1 MNISE
6 FSLKR
11 PVFAT
16 VMNLMIILFGV
27 VGYTFLAIRDYPA
40 IDPAIINVRTSYTGA
55 NPDLIESQIT
65 EPLEKQINGI
75 PGIKTI
81 TSSSTLGSSN
91 ISVEF
96 ELGVD
101 LEAAASDVRD
111 KVGQASRSLPQDI
124 DAPPVVTK
132 ADANSDFILILAVQS
147 RTKGLLELSD
157 YAENVLQQQFQTIN
171 QVSAVSIFGQK
182 RYAMRIWLDPDKMNA
197 QGVTFS
203 DIRTS
208 LNNENID
215 LPPGKI
221 YGNNTEL
228 TIKTLG
234 RLSTEK
240 DFQNLLLKEDSTGI
254 VRLSDVARVEIGPE
268 DLEQSWKY
276 NGVNAV
282 GIVIIPQPG
291 ANNIQIAD
299 DFNKKLED
307 IKKTNKTDIEMNV
320 LLDNTVNIRKS
331 IKEVEETLMISFAL
345 VVLVIFFFFRD
356 WLIAIRPL
364 IDIPISLVATFFI
377 MYFSGFSINILTL
390 LGIVLATGLVVDD
403 GIVVTENIFSKFER
417 GMPIRQAAVE
427 GSKEI
432 FFAVISTSIT
442 LAVVFL
448 PVIFLE
454 GFIGRLFREF
464 GVTLAAAVLI
474 SALVSL
480 TITPVLNVV
489 LSRKKAGHGKFYMK
503 TEPFFTG
510 MENGYK
516 RWLTGFLKVRW
527 ISLVIIGACAVI
539 IFLIFNTLQSEIAP
553 LEDRNSLRF
562 TVTAAEGTSF
572 SKMQQI
578 TDDISNYLYDSVKE
592 RDFVFARTPAGAVN
606 SSQPR
611 LGLVPPDDRDR
622 SQAKI
627 ASDLQRKLLRFNE
640 ARISVVQEQTIAV
653 GAGSKGGLP
662 VQYVLQNQDINK
674 LKEVIPKFLD
684 EARKDK
690 TFNTV
695 DVNLKFNKPEIELSL
710 DRMKIKDLGL
720 SSQDVVSAL
729 QAAFSGGR
737 LAYFIK
743 NGFQYSVIAQV
754 DRSDRSDP
762 TDITKLYVKNNRGQQ
777 IPVSA
782 VVKLEENSAPSTLY
796 HYNRYKAATISASL
810 ADGKTVGDG
819 VKAMD
824 AIAKRLLD
832 QSFQTSLTGPSRDY
846 AESSSNIAFAF
857 MLALILIYLIL
868 AAQFESFIDPLI
880 IMLTV
885 PLALAGAL
893 LSLWIFGQTLNIF
906 SEIGMIML
914 IGLVTKNGILIVEFA
929 NKRREHGLSKLEA
942 ILEAAEQRLRPI
954 LMTSLATSLGAL
966 PIALSL
972 GASSA
977 SRVPLGIV
985 VVGGILFSLILTLFV
1000 IPCIYMFLASKHKTE
1015 KVVTTTTE
1023 TQASEQTTQATEKT
1037 ETLKPATEPGKNKED
1052 NSTGTGES
1060 APKNNDI

>member
-6 FSLKR
+6 LSLKR
-11 PVFAT
+11 PVLAT
-16 VMNLMIILFGV
+16 VLNLMIILFGI
-27 VGYTFLAIRDYPA
+27 VGFTFLAIRDYPA
-40 IDPAIINVRTSYTGA
+40 IDPAVVSVSTSYTGA
-55 NPDLIESQIT
+55 NPDIIESQIT

-81 TSSSTLGSSN
+81 TSSSSLGSSN

-171 QVSAVSIFGQK
+171 EVSSVNIFGQK
-182 RYAMRIWLDPDKMNA
+182 RYAMRLWLNPDKMDA
-197 QGVTFS
+197 FHVTYT
-203 DIRTS
+203 DIRNS
-208 LNNENID
+208 LNTENID

-234 RLSTEK
+234 RLTSDKE
-240 DFQNLLLKEDSTGI
+240 FQDLLIREDSSGI
-254 VRLSDVARVEIGPE
+254 VRLKDVARVEIGPE
-268 DLEQSWKY
+268 TLEQSWKY

-299 DFNKKLED
+299 DFNKKLEE
-307 IKKTNKTDIEMNV
+307 IKKGNKSDIEMNV
-320 LLDNTVNIRKS
+320 LLDNTQNIRKS
-331 IKEVEETLMISFAL
+331 IAEVEETLFISFGF

-364 IDIPISLVATFFI
+364 IDIPISLIATFFI
-377 MYFSGFSINILTL
+377 MYVSGFSINILTL

-403 GIVVTENIFSKFER
+403 GIVVTENIFRKIEE
-417 GMPIRQAAVE
+417 GLPKHKAALE

-442 LAVVFL
+442 LAIVFL

-464 GVTLAAAVLI
+464 GVTLASAVLI
-474 SALVSL
+474 SAFVSL

-489 LSRKKAGHGKFYMK
+489 LSRKKQGHGKFYMK

-510 MENGYK
+510 MENGYARLLK
-516 RWLTGFLKVRW
+516 GFLKVRW
-527 ISLVIIGACAVI
+527 MAWVIIGVCAVM
-539 IFLIFNTLQSEIAP
+539 IFFIMGSLQSEIAP
-553 LEDRNSLRF
+553 LEDRSSVRF
-562 TVTAAEGTSF
+562 TVTGQEGMSY
-572 SKMQQI
+572 SKMQGIADNI
-578 TDDISNYLYDSVKE
+578 TNYLYDSISE
-592 RDFVFARTPAGAVN
+592 RDFVFTRTPAGAIN

-611 LGLVPPDDRDR
+611 LGLVPPGDRDR
-622 SQAKI
+622 SQDAI
-627 ASDLQRKLLRFNE
+627 ATDLNKKMQRFNDVRVF
-640 ARISVVQEQTIAV
+640 AVQEQTIAV
-653 GAGSKGGLP
+653 GAGSRGGLP
-662 VQYVLQNQDINK
+662 VQFVLQNQDLEK
-674 LKEVIPKFLD
+674 MKEIIPKFLD
-684 EARKDK
+684 EAKKDP
-690 TFNTV
+690 TFSNV
-695 DVNLKFNKPEIELSL
+695 DVNLKFNKPEVDLVL
-710 DRMKIKDLGL
+710 DRMKVKDLGL
-720 SSQDVVSAL
+720 SSQDVVSAI
-729 QAAFSGGR
+729 QAGFSGGR
-737 LAYFIK
+737 LAYFIRD
-743 NGFQYSVIAQV
+743 GHQYSVIAQV
-754 DRSDRSDP
+754 ERSDRDRP
-762 TDITKLYVKNNRGQQ
+762 TDITRLYVKNDKNQN
-777 IPVSA
+777 IPLSA
-782 VVKLEENSAPSTLY
+782 VVKLVESSSPPTLY
-796 HYNRYKAATISASL
+796 HFNRYKAATIQASL
-810 ADGKTVGDG
+810 APGKTIGDG
-819 VKAMD
+819 IKAMQ
-824 AIAKRLLD
+824 AISARLLD
-832 QSFQTSLTGPSRDY
+832 ESFQTALSGPSRDY

-857 MLALILIYLIL
+857 GLALMLIYLVL
-868 AAQFESFIDPLI
+868 AAQFESFIDPFT

-893 LSLWIFGQTLNIF
+893 LSLWLFGQTLNIF

-929 NKRREHGLSKLEA
+929 NQKREKGLSKMDA
-942 ILEAAEQRLRPI
+942 VTEAAGQRLRPI
-954 LMTSLATSLGAL
+954 LMTSLATSFGAL

-972 GASSA
+972 GAAST

-985 VVGGILFSLILTLFV
+985 IVGGIIFSLILTLFV
-1000 IPCIYMFLASKHKTE
+1000 IPAVYSYFSGKHKH
-1015 KVVTTTTE
+1015 
-1023 TQASEQTTQATEKT
+1023 
-1037 ETLKPATEPGKNKED
+1037 EPKKIELGD
-1052 NSTGTGES
+1052 
-1060 APKNNDI
+1060 

>member
-16 VMNLMIILFGV
+16 VLNLMIILFGV

-40 IDPAIINVRTSYTGA
+40 IDPATINIRTSYTGA
-55 NPDLIESQIT
+55 NPDIMESQVT

-81 TSSSTLGSSN
+81 TSSSTLGNSN
-91 ISVEF
+91 ITVEF

-111 KVGQASRSLPQDI
+111 KVGQASRGLPQDI

-171 QVSAVSIFGQK
+171 QVSAVNIFGQK
-182 RYAMRIWLDPDKMNA
+182 RYAMRIWLQPDKMIA
-197 QGVTFS
+197 QSVSFS

-208 LNNENID
+208 LNNENVD

-221 YGNNTEL
+221 YGNNTEM

-234 RLSTEK
+234 RLTSEK
-240 DFQNLLLKEDSTGI
+240 DFQNLIIKEDSSGI
-254 VRLSDVARVEIGPE
+254 VRLSNVARVEIGPE

-291 ANNIQIAD
+291 ANNIQIAN
-299 DFNKKLED
+299 DFNNKLEA
-307 IKKTNKTDIEMNV
+307 IKKSNRSDIEMNV

-331 IKEVEETLMISFAL
+331 IKEVEETLMISFTL

-364 IDIPISLVATFFI
+364 IDIPISLVATFFV

-403 GIVVTENIFSKFER
+403 GIVVTENIFSKFEK
-417 GMPIRQAAVE
+417 GMPIKQAALE

-432 FFAVISTSIT
+432 FFAVVSTSIT

-448 PVIFLE
+448 PVVFLE

-489 LSRKKAGHGKFYMK
+489 LSRKTAGHGKFYRK

-510 MENGYK
+510 MEDGYR

-527 ISLVIIGACAVI
+527 VAWVIIALCGVMIA
-539 IFLIFNTLQSEIAP
+539 LIFGSLQSEIAP
-553 LEDRNSLRF
+553 LEDRNSIRF
-562 TVTAAEGTSF
+562 TVTAAEGTSY
-572 SKMQQI
+572 SKMLA
-578 TDDISNYLYDSVKE
+578 ISDNIANYLYDSVPE
-592 RDFVFARTPAGAVN
+592 RDFVFARTPAGAIN
-606 SSQPR
+606 SGQPR
-611 LGLVPPDDRDR
+611 LSLVEPGDRNR
-622 SQAKI
+622 SQAEI
-627 ASDLQRKLLRFNE
+627 ASDLQKKLTRFND
-640 ARISVVQEQTIAV
+640 ARIFPIQEQTISV
-653 GAGSKGGLP
+653 GGGSRGSLP
-662 VQYVLQNQDINK
+662 VQFVLQNQDLNK
-674 LKEVIPKFLD
+674 LKEIIPKFLE

-690 TFNTV
+690 TFANA
-695 DVNLKFNKPEIELSL
+695 DVNLKFNKPEIQLTL
-710 DRMKIKDLGL
+710 DRMKVKDLGL
-720 SSQDVVSAL
+720 SSQDVIAAL
-729 QAAFSGGR
+729 QSAFSGGR
-737 LAYFIK
+737 LAYFIM

-754 DRSDRSDP
+754 ERSDRNK
-762 TDITKLYVKNNRGQQ
+762 TEDISRLYVRNNKGQN
-777 IPVSA
+777 IPVSS
-782 VVKLEENSAPSTLY
+782 VVDLQESSSPATLY
-796 HYNRYKAATISASL
+796 HFNRYKAATISASL
-810 ADGKTVGDG
+810 ADGKTIGDG

-824 AIAKRLLD
+824 AIAKKLLD
-832 QSFQTSLTGPSRDY
+832 ESYQTSLTGPSRDY
-846 AESSSNIAFAF
+846 SESSSNIMFAF
-857 MLALILIYLIL
+857 VLALMLIYLIL
-868 AAQFESFIDPLI
+868 AAQFESFIDPLT
-880 IMLTV
+880 IMITV

-893 LSLWIFGQTLNIF
+893 LSLFLFNQTLNIF

-929 NKRREHGLSKLEA
+929 NKKREQGIDKWQAIVEA
-942 ILEAAEQRLRPI
+942 SQQRLRPI
-954 LMTSLATSLGAL
+954 LMTSLAMSLGAL
-966 PIALSL
+966 PVALGL
-972 GASSA
+972 GASA
-977 SRVPLGIV
+977 TSRVPLGIV
-985 VVGGILFSLILTLFV
+985 VVGGIIFSLILTLFI
-1000 IPCIYMFLASKHKTE
+1000 IPAIYTFLSGKHKYEGAAAAIPT
-1015 KVVTTTTE
+1015 
-1023 TQASEQTTQATEKT
+1023 AATTQE
-1037 ETLKPATEPGKNKED
+1037 NKVD
-1052 NSTGTGES
+1052 VNKS
-1060 APKNNDI
+1060 

>member
-1 MNISE
+1 MNISA

-16 VMNLMIILFGV
+16 VLNLMIILFGI

-40 IDPAIINVRTSYTGA
+40 IDPAVISISTSYTGA
-55 NPDLIESQIT
+55 NPDIIESQIT

-81 TSSSTLGSSN
+81 TSSSSLGSSN

-111 KVGQASRSLPQDI
+111 KVGQAARGLPQDI

-132 ADANSDFILILAVQS
+132 SDANSDFILILAVQS

-171 QVSAVSIFGQK
+171 QVSAVNLFGQK
-182 RYAMRIWLDPDKMNA
+182 RYSMRIWLNPDKMNA
-197 QGVTFS
+197 FGVSFTDVRNTMS
-203 DIRTS
+203 K
-208 LNNENID
+208 ENID

-221 YGNNTEL
+221 YGNNTEM

-234 RLSTEK
+234 RLSSEQEFK
-240 DFQNLLLKEDSTGI
+240 DLLLRSDAAGI
-254 VRLSDVARVEIGPE
+254 VRLGDVAKVEIGPE
-268 DLEQSWKY
+268 NLEQGWKY

-282 GIVIIPQPG
+282 GLVIIPQPG

-299 DFNKKLED
+299 DFYKKLD
-307 IKKTNKTDIEMNV
+307 AIKKTNKSDIEMNV
-320 LLDNTVNIRKS
+320 LIDNTTNIRKS
-331 IKEVEETLMISFAL
+331 ISEVEETILIAFVF

-377 MYFSGFSINILTL
+377 MYISGFSINILTL

-403 GIVVTENIFSKFER
+403 GIVVTENIFRKLEA
-417 GMPIRQAAVE
+417 GLPIKKAALE

-442 LAVVFL
+442 LAIVFL

-489 LSRKKAGHGKFYMK
+489 LNRKKVGHGKFYLR

-510 MENGYK
+510 MEKGYERLLK
-516 RWLTGFLKVRW
+516 AFLKVRW
-527 ISLVIIGACAVI
+527 AAFIIIGVCAAMIYFVMGS
-539 IFLIFNTLQSEIAP
+539 LKSEIAP
-553 LEDRNSLRF
+553 LEDRSSIRF
-562 TVTAAEGTSF
+562 TVSGPEGTSYNR
-572 SKMQQI
+572 MQQI
-578 TDDISNYLYDSVKE
+578 SDEIANYLYDSVPE

-611 LGLVPPDDRDR
+611 LALVPPKNRNR
-622 SQAKI
+622 SQTEI
-627 ASDLQRKLLRFNE
+627 ASDLNRKLKRFNDAKIFAIE
-640 ARISVVQEQTIAV
+640 EQTISV
-653 GAGSKGGLP
+653 GLGSRGSLP
-662 VQYVLQNQDINK
+662 VQFVLQNQDMEK
-674 LKEVIPKFLD
+674 LKDMIPKFLE

-690 TFNTV
+690 VFSNV
-695 DVNLKFNKPEIELSL
+695 DVNLKFNKPEVSLTL
-710 DRMKIKDLGL
+710 DRMKVKDLGL
-720 SSQDVVSAL
+720 SSEDVVAAI

-737 LAYFIK
+737 VAYFLK
-743 NGFQYSVIAQV
+743 DGHQYSVIAQV
-754 DRSDRSDP
+754 ERNDRDKPD
-762 TDITKLYVKNNRGQQ
+762 DISRLYVKNNKGQS
-777 IPVSA
+777 IPLSA
-782 VVKLEENSAPSTLY
+782 VVKLEESSSPPSLF
-796 HYNRYKAATISASL
+796 HFNRNKSATISASL
-810 ADGKTVGDG
+810 TEGSTVGDG
-819 VKAMD
+819 IKSMQ
-824 AIAKRLLD
+824 AISARLLD
-832 QSFQTSLTGPSRDY
+832 ESYQTALTGPARDY

-857 MLALILIYLIL
+857 ILALILIYLVL
-868 AAQFESFIDPLI
+868 AAQFESFIDPFT

-885 PLALAGAL
+885 PLAMAGAL
-893 LSLWIFGQTLNIF
+893 LSLFLFGQTLNIF

-929 NKRREHGLSKLEA
+929 NQKRDSGLAKFEA
-942 ILEAAEQRLRPI
+942 VIQASRQRLRPI
-954 LMTSLATSLGAL
+954 LMTSLATSFGAL

-972 GASSA
+972 GAAAS

-985 VVGGILFSLILTLFV
+985 IVGGILFSLILTLFV
-1000 IPCIYMFLASKHKTE
+1000 IPAMYTYLSGKHNVKKIEVTE
-1015 KVVTTTTE
+1015 
-1023 TQASEQTTQATEKT
+1023 
-1037 ETLKPATEPGKNKED
+1037 
-1052 NSTGTGES
+1052 
-1060 APKNNDI
+1060 

>member
-16 VMNLMIILFGV
+16 VLNLMIILFGV
-27 VGYTFLAIRDYPA
+27 VGYTFLAVRDYPA
-40 IDPAIINVRTSYTGA
+40 IDPAIINVSTSYTGA
-55 NPDLIESQIT
+55 NPDIMESQVT

-81 TSSSTLGSSN
+81 SSSSTLGNSN
-91 ISVEF
+91 ITVEF
-96 ELGVD
+96 NLGVD

-132 ADANSDFILILAVQS
+132 SDANSDFILILAVQS
-147 RTKGLLELSD
+147 KTKGLMELSD

-171 QVSAVSIFGQK
+171 QVSAVNIFGQK
-182 RYAMRIWLDPDKMNA
+182 RYSMRIWIDPDKLNA
-197 QGVTFS
+197 QNVSFS

-208 LNNENID
+208 LNNENVD

-234 RLSTEK
+234 RLTSEK
-240 DFQNLLLKEDSTGI
+240 DFQNLIIKQGITGI

-268 DLEQSWKY
+268 TLEQGWKY

-291 ANNIQIAD
+291 ANNIQIAN
-299 DFNKKLED
+299 DFNKKLEA
-307 IKKTNKTDIEMNV
+307 IKMANKSDIEMNV
-320 LLDNTVNIRKS
+320 LLDNTINIRKS
-331 IKEVEETLMISFAL
+331 IKEVEETLLISFTL
-345 VVLVIFFFFRD
+345 VVFVIFFFFRD

-364 IDIPISLVATFFI
+364 IDIPISLIATFSI

-403 GIVVTENIFSKFER
+403 GIVVTENIFSKFEK
-417 GMPIRQAAVE
+417 GMPIKQAALE

-442 LAVVFL
+442 LAIVFL

-489 LSRKKAGHGKFYMK
+489 LSRKKAGHGKFYNK

-510 MENGYK
+510 MENGYQ
-516 RWLTGFLKVRW
+516 RWLQSFLKVRW
-527 ISLVIIGACAVI
+527 MAWVIVAICGVIIGLI
-539 IFLIFNTLQSEIAP
+539 ITRLQSEIAP
-553 LEDRNSLRF
+553 LEDRNSIRF
-562 TVTAAEGTSF
+562 TVVGSEGTSY
-572 SKMQQI
+572 SRMQNISDNI
-578 TDDISNYLYDSVKE
+578 TNYLYDSVPE
-592 RDFVFARTPAGAVN
+592 RDFVFARTPAGAIN

-611 LGLVPPDDRDR
+611 LGLVEPDKRNR
-622 SQAKI
+622 SQAQI
-627 ASDLQRKLLRFNE
+627 ASDLQKKLVRFND
-640 ARISVVQEQTIAV
+640 ARIFAVQEQTVAV
-653 GAGSKGGLP
+653 GAGSRGGLP
-662 VQYVLQNQDINK
+662 VQFVLQNQDLDK
-674 LKEVIPKFLD
+674 LRAVLPQFLD

-690 TFNTV
+690 TFANV
-695 DVNLKFNKPEIELSL
+695 DVNLKFNKPEIQLSL
-710 DRMKIKDLGL
+710 DRLRVKDLGL
-720 SSQDVVSAL
+720 SSQDVIAAL
-729 QAAFSGGR
+729 QSAFSGGR
-737 LAYFIK
+737 LAYFIR

-754 DRSDRSDP
+754 DRSDRSQP
-762 TDITKLYVKNNRGQQ
+762 EDINKLYVRNNKGQQ
-777 IPVSA
+777 IPISA
-782 VVKLEENSAPSTLY
+782 VVKQEESSSPSTLF

-824 AIAKRLLD
+824 AIAKKLLD
-832 QSFQTSLTGPSRDY
+832 NSYQTSLTGPSRDY

-857 MLALILIYLIL
+857 GLALILIYLIL
-868 AAQFESFIDPLI
+868 SAQFESFVDPLI
-880 IMLTV
+880 IMITV

-893 LSLWIFGQTLNIF
+893 LSLFIFGQTLNIF

-929 NKRREHGLSKLEA
+929 NKKREEGLDKKEA
-942 ILEAAEQRLRPI
+942 ILQAAQQRLRPI
-954 LMTSLATSLGAL
+954 LMTSLATALGAL
-966 PIALSL
+966 PIALGL
-972 GASSA
+972 GASST

-1000 IPCIYMFLASKHKTE
+1000 IPAIYTYLSGHKKIE
-1015 KVVTTTTE
+1015 EIQQE
-1023 TQASEQTTQATEKT
+1023 TVIADITATENT
-1037 ETLKPATEPGKNKED
+1037 KP
-1052 NSTGTGES
+1052 
-1060 APKNNDI
+1060 